1 MKLHSVAA
9 GFAAVALLTAAEVSP
24 LQRGKLVYEDDFAGR
39 TLTEGWKV
47 AKGKWQAT
55 GGSVQG
61 VELAEDKHAAVIRR
75 DLAMHDAVVETRLR
89 LEPGAKMAAISINGK
104 GGHICRVTIRPDM
117 VIVQKDKMNANAT
130 EPAAVLARMPMK
142 FDSTK
147 WYKVTMEM
155 RGKKLTARI
164 NDGEPIGGEHASI
177 DVDKT
182 NIGLPVSG
190 EGVWFD
196 YLRVWEVAK

>member
-1 MKLHSVAA
+1 MQLRSVA
-9 GFAAVALLTAAEVSP
+9 VSLTALAFIAAAEITP
-24 LQRGKLVYEDDFAGR
+24 AARGKLLYEDDFSGAK
-39 TLTEGWKV
+39 LTDGWKV

-55 GGSVQG
+55 GGAVLG
-61 VELAEDKHAAVIRR
+61 VEIAEDKHAAVIRR
-75 DLAMHDAVVETRLR
+75 DLKMKDAVVEVRLR
-89 LEPGAKMAAISINGK
+89 MEPGAKMAAISINGK
-104 GGHICRVTIRPDM
+104 GGHICRVTLRPDM

-142 FDSTK
+142 VSTDK

-155 RGKKLTARI
+155 RGNKLTARVD
-164 NDGEPIGGEHASI
+164 DGQPFGGEHAAI
-177 DVDKT
+177 DVEKT

-196 YLRVWEVAK
+196 YLRVWEAR